1 MTFAWAPSSGKG
13 RFVTTARDADD
24 LYQRPL
30 GGTQRRYLAV
40 MAGLV
45 PAIHGLRVDPAEVVD
60 ASLRWHDG
68 DHAPKSRFQRR
79 LVPII
84 RHPRWFDR
92 FRKV

>member
-13 RFVTTARDADD
+13 RFVTTAQDADD

-30 GGTQRRYLAV
+30 GGTQRRSLTV

-45 PAIHGLRVDPAEVVD
+45 PD

-68 DHAPKSRFQRR
+68 DHAPKSRFQRQ
-79 LVPII
+79 LIPII